1 MQNQLKIFLPIETKS
16 RELPYKAPLAFIL
29 ANQGYRV
36 IVGRQQEIRLTWF
49 KYSKFIYIDK
59 SSARTKYQLFKD
71 IKYCGGN
78 IGVFCEEGLVYRSKS
93 QYLAERIYS
102 GSYNLIDKFW
112 CWGFR
117 QYDDISEK
125 FNKKKL
131 KIIDSP
137 RLSISIKNKKSSK
150 TLVNNNKKIIF
161 LTSFGRLNKKINNKK
176 QTQLEILKKRGTFDK
191 NIGEK
196 FYKDWDN
203 YLIRYQKSFIDLI
216 EKCCKEFPNLDFS
229 IRVHPSESKDKY
241 LSSIKKF
248 NNLSFSEYEELG
260 DSIIN
265 ASHIISSYSTTSLEA
280 HFINQRSF
288 VYTPIK
294 DSRYEPK
301 IIKKICVCCKSSDEI
316 ISKIK
321 TNHKNKELTQELQ
334 KYISLKEPDYFKILS
349 NFGKEILRI
358 SKNSKNER
366 KYIFSFLIRIKYFL
380 KYYLRNFLYS
390 YGFKKDTQTVI
401 SKCKSIS
408 KKEIINYGEEF
419 LVDNDEFSNIKLNF
433 EISELSNNVFEIYKS

>member
-49 KYSKFIYIDK
+49 KCSKFIYIDK

-137 RLSISIKNKKSSK
+137 RLSISIKNKKSSQ

-349 NFGKEILRI
+349 NFGKEIVRI
-358 SKNSKNER
+358 SKNSKNQQ
-366 KYIFSFLIRIKYFL
+366 KHIFSFLVRIKYFL
-380 KYYLRNFLYS
+380 KYNLRNFLYS
-390 YGFKKDTQTVI
+390 YGFKKDTQNVI